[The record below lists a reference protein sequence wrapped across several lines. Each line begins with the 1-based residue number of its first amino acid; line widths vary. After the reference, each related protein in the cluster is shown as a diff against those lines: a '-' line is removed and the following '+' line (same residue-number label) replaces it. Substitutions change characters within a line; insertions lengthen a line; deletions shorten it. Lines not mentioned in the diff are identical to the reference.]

1 MRPATSQAKQVA
13 RHRALQREWL
23 AITRRYPQADPDNV
37 WHTLLLLDEPPFQR
51 LQRGLRRAQGKDLF
65 AK

>member
-1 MRPATSQAKQVA
+1 
-13 RHRALQREWL
+13 L